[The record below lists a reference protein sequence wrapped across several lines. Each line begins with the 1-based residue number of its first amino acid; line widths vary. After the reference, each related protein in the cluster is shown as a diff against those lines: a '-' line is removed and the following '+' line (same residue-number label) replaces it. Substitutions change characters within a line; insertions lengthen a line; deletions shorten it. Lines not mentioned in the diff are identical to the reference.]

1 MCDMCDNWDGSD
13 GIGEGNAGIGRTGV
27 GWVNVG
33 VYESVD
39 WFITQLLHYHLL
51 AHFLYNQL

>member
-1 MCDMCDNWDGSD
+1 MCDNQDGSD
-13 GIGEGNAGIGRTGV
+13 GTREGDAGIDRTGV

-39 WFITQLLHYHLL
+39 WFITTCPDDLDSKP
-51 AHFLYNQL
+51 FVF